1 MKTSAGIL
9 LYRSGSAGLEVL
21 IAHMGGPFW
30 DGKDARAW
38 SIPKGEMREGEDPLA
53 VAQRE
58 FEEELGSPPP
68 PQPYLD
74 LGSVEQSSRKRVF
87 VFAVEGDFDV
97 AAATSNTFSLEWPPG
112 SGQIQEF
119 PEIDR
124 AAWVSL
130 EVASEKLVRG
140 QAQFLERL
148 ERALGGWL

>member
-9 LYRSGSAGLEVL
+9 LYRASEAGFDVL

-30 DGKDARAW
+30 EGKDARAW
-38 SIPKGEMREGEDPLA
+38 SIPKGEMEEGEDPLT

-68 PQPYLD
+68 PEPYLD
-74 LGSVEQSSRKRVF
+74 LGSAEQSSRKRIHI
-87 VFAVEGDFDV
+87 FAVRGDLDTE
-97 AAATSNTFSLEWPPG
+97 AATSNTFSLQWPPG
-112 SGQIQEF
+112 SGLIREF

-130 EVASEKLVRG
+130 EVAGEKLVQG
-140 QAQFLERL
+140 QVQFLERL
-148 ERALGGWL
+148 QQALEGGR

>member
-9 LYRSGSAGLEVL
+9 LYRSGETGLEVL

-38 SIPKGEMREGEDPLA
+38 SIPKGEAKEGEDPRA
-53 VAQRE
+53 VARRE

-68 PQPYLD
+68 PEPYLD
-74 LGSVEQSSRKRVF
+74 LGSAVQSSRKRVF
-87 VFAVEGDFDV
+87 VFAVEGDLD
-97 AAATSNTFSLEWPPG
+97 AEAATSNTFSLEWPPG
-112 SGQIQEF
+112 SGRIREF

-130 EVASEKLVRG
+130 AEARERLIQG
-140 QAQFLERL
+140 QVEFLERL
-148 ERALGGWL
+148 ASAVRGPS

>member
-9 LYRSGSAGLEVL
+9 LYRSGADGLEVL

-38 SIPKGEMREGEDPLA
+38 SIPKGEMEEGEDSIA

-68 PQPYLD
+68 PEPYLD
-74 LGSVEQSSRKRVF
+74 LGSAVQSNRKRVF
-87 VFAVEGDFDV
+87 VFAVEGDFD
-97 AAATSNTFSLEWPPG
+97 AGAATSNTFSLEWPPH
-112 SGQIQEF
+112 SGTLQEF

-130 EVASEKLVRG
+130 EIAGEKLVQG
-140 QAQFLERL
+140 QVEFLERL
-148 ERALGGWL
+148 RQALEGRR

>member
-1 MKTSAGIL
+1 MKMSAGIL
-9 LYRSGSAGLEVL
+9 LYRAGEAGLEVL

-38 SIPKGEMREGEDPLA
+38 SIPKGEMEEGEDPIA

-68 PQPYLD
+68 PEPYLD
-74 LGSVEQSSRKRVF
+74 LGSAVQSSRKRVF
-87 VFAVEGDFDV
+87 VFAVAGDLETET
-97 AAATSNTFSLEWPPG
+97 ATSNTFSLEWPPH
-112 SGQIQEF
+112 SGKLQEF

-130 EVASEKLVRG
+130 EIAGEKLVQG
-140 QAQFLERL
+140 QVLFVERL
-148 ERALGGWL
+148 QQALEGEH

>member
-9 LYRSGSAGLEVL
+9 LYRTSEAGFEVL

-38 SIPKGEMREGEDPLA
+38 SIPKGEMEEGEDPIA
-53 VAQRE
+53 VARRE

-68 PQPYLD
+68 PEPYLE
-74 LGSVEQSSRKRVF
+74 LGSAVQSSRKRVI
-87 VFAVEGDFDV
+87 VFAVEGDLD
-97 AAATSNTFSLEWPPG
+97 AETTTSNTFSLEWPPH
-112 SGQIQEF
+112 SGQLQEF

-130 EVASEKLVRG
+130 EVAGEKLVQG
-140 QAQFLERL
+140 QVEFLDRL
-148 ERALGGWL
+148 RKAFESAR

>member
-9 LYRSGSAGLEVL
+9 LYRQGEIGLEVL

-30 DGKDARAW
+30 EGKDARAW
-38 SIPKGEMREGEDPLA
+38 SIPKGETNEGENPLG

-68 PQPYLD
+68 PEPYLD

-87 VFAVEGDFDV
+87 VFAVEGDLDAEAV
-97 AAATSNTFSLEWPPG
+97 TSNTFSLEWPPR
-112 SGQIQEF
+112 SGKLQEF

-130 EVASEKLVRG
+130 EVAGEKLVRG
-140 QAQFLERL
+140 QVEFLERL
-148 ERALGGWL
+148 RQALESGR

>member
-9 LYRSGSAGLEVL
+9 LYRFGEAGLELL

-30 DGKDARAW
+30 EGKDARAW
-38 SIPKGEMREGEDPLA
+38 SIPKGETNEGENPLA

-87 VFAVEGDFDV
+87 VFAVKGDLDAEAV
-97 AAATSNTFSLEWPPG
+97 TSNTFSLEWPPR
-112 SGQIQEF
+112 SGKLQEF

-130 EVASEKLVRG
+130 EVAGEKLVQG
-140 QAQFLERL
+140 QVEFLDRL
-148 ERALGGWL
+148 RKAFESAR